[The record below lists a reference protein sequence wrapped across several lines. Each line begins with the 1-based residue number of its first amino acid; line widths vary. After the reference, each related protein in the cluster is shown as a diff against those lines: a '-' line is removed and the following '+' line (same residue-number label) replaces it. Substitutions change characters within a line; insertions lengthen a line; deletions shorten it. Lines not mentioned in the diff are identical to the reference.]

1 MRKLCFIAA
10 LIMIF
15 NSNSFS
21 QTSDD
26 TIKIRKV
33 FGGYQFIQNDKK
45 LRMGQLVTIM
55 QPNEQAYKQ
64 IKSAQSNKTFA
75 DILGV
80 AGGFLIGWPLGT
92 AIGGGD
98 PNWALAGVG
107 AGLVVVSIPIMS
119 KANKWSIA
127 AIETYNRSIKTGS
140 FQKKPELH
148 FAFKG
153 NSIGLVCS
161 F

>member
-1 MRKLCFIAA
+1 MRKVCFISA
-10 LIMIF
+10 LMLVFI
-15 NSNSFS
+15 SNSFS

-26 TIKIRKV
+26 TIKIKKV
-33 FGGYQFIQNDKK
+33 FGGYQFIQNGQK

-80 AGGFLIGWPLGT
+80 IGGFLIGWPIGT

-98 PNWALAGVG
+98 PNWAMAGIG
-107 AGLVVVSIPIMS
+107 AGLIVVSFPLMS

-127 AIETYNRSIKTGS
+127 AIESYNQSLKTGS
-140 FQKKPELH
+140 IQKKPELH
-148 FAFKG
+148 LAFKG
-153 NSIGLVCS
+153 NSIGLSWS